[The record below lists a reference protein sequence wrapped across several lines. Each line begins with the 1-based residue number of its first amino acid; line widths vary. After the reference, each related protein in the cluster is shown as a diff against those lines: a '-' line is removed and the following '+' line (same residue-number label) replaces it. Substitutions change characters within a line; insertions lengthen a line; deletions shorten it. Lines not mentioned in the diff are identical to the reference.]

1 MLTFPD
7 MPRVAK
13 GVLLSCVGA
22 FLLSACSGKYE
33 GAARYRTNCG
43 ICHHNGEGM
52 KGEIPPLIGRVDVIG
67 STPEGRH
74 YLADVLL
81 NGLNGPLD
89 IRGVHYNFSMPSFRT
104 RLSDHE
110 IASILTYLAA
120 RGDSERPPVF
130 TADEIAAV
138 RAHPLPTSAVAEE
151 RRRLDQIHRLP

>member
-7 MPRVAK
+7 MFRVAK
-13 GVLLSCVGA
+13 GMVLFCAGA
-22 FLLSACSGKYE
+22 FLLSACSGKHE

-67 STPEGRH
+67 ATAEGRH

-89 IRGVHYNFSMPSFRT
+89 IRGVHYNFSMPSFRN

-130 TADEIAAV
+130 SADEIATV

-151 RRRLDQIHRLP
+151 RRRLDEIHRLP